1 MWIMASL
8 YAEDKQKNSIVK
20 QIPVSTKNSSLEPV
34 DSVAVVIYT
43 DMDPLVL
50 TKSEL
55 NRLSIN
61 GQKQDPKE
69 VVLQRIMEYE
79 ALHVYHIPVSDSAV
93 ENYITSLQEQYHITR
108 EQLQEMFKNAG
119 YSYQEGLA
127 EFKRMLLID
136 ALLNFK
142 IKSRLVIT
150 EQDVRDYYNN
160 HVQLEPAAYRI
171 QKGFLGQDVLSDQK
185 REALKKDGSYSS
197 SVEWLTPYWL
207 QDDEISDTRAF
218 IKKLKLHQIILEKVS
233 NGYEVIK
240 LVKKRDA
247 KKRSFEE
254 SYKEIVELLKQPL
267 FDTLLQEYKNEL
279 HKKYPVVYMK

>member
-1 MWIMASL
+1 MASL

-20 QIPVSTKNSSLEPV
+20 QIPVSTKNSSLESV

-171 QKGFLGQDVLSDQK
+171 QKGFLGQDVLSDQQ